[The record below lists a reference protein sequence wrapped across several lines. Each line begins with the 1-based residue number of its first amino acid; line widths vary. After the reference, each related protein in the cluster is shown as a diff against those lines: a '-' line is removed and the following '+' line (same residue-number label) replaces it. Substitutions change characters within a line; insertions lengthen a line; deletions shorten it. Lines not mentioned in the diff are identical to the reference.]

1 MSLDALLN
9 KERPNSYEAERVV
22 VSAVMQ
28 KPKLLDKFCEV
39 VTPEMF
45 YNQNFCLLYTTLSKM
60 YAKDLP
66 IDIIEVKEQLKRDG
80 NLDTIG
86 GMKGLAHILDKY
98 TVTMDAIGKA
108 LIIREMYI
116 KRMGAEYGVET
127 VKNSLSPDSSIF
139 KTIDRTVERYSN
151 LQSMLSIGKQ
161 RTELE
166 AIDQAEQEVLD
177 ILEGRT
183 QIIDTPFVDINKH
196 DFFLQGKVLTIC
208 ARPRMGKTAFAIGL
222 AEYWSRYFKVHF
234 ISLEMN
240 EQALQMRRM
249 SYYSGVSIYDL
260 YHDKELL
267 KKASAELRRQTTG
280 NISID
285 DSADTSTEN
294 LAGRVRQAVE
304 NGASIIILDYIQ
316 LLGAEGQDEVAKI
329 TNSTR
334 LIQKLAKQYNVLFI
348 QLAQLNRGSEG
359 GDPKLKDIKGSGAI
373 EEVSDYIWA
382 IDRPEVYDPEK
393 TITIGG
399 DTGVSVKNMAKIIS
413 MKNRMGASDMCY
425 WLVFQK
431 EAMRFRNYTSLEQ
444 WEVIGNEIHHN

>member
-28 KPKLLDKFCEV
+28 KPSLLDKYCDIV
-39 VTPEMF
+39 SPEMF
-45 YNQNFCLLYTTLSKM
+45 YDERLCLIYTTISDM

-80 NLDTIG
+80 NLEAVG
-86 GMKGLAHILDKY
+86 GIKGLASILDKFS
-98 TVTMDAIGKA
+98 VTMDAIGKA
-108 LIIREMYI
+108 VIIREMYI
-116 KRMGAEYGVET
+116 KRTSAEYGVEAIQ
-127 VKNSLSPDSSIF
+127 KSLGYDNSIF
-139 KTIDRTVERYSN
+139 KTIDRTVERYSK

-161 RTELE
+161 QTELE
-166 AIDQAEQEVLD
+166 AIDKAEQEVLD

-183 QIIDTPFVDINKH
+183 QIIDTPYIDINKH
-196 DFFLQGKVLTIC
+196 DFFLQGKVLTIA

-249 SYYSGVSIYDL
+249 SYHSGISIYEL
-260 YHDKELL
+260 YHNKESL
-267 KKASAELRRQTTG
+267 KIASEELRKQTTG
-280 NISID
+280 NITID
-285 DSADTSTEN
+285 DSSDVSTEN

-304 NGASIIILDYIQ
+304 NGANIIILDYIQ
-316 LLGAEGQDEVAKI
+316 LLEAEGNDEVAKI

-334 LIQKLAKQYNVLFI
+334 LIQRLAKKYNVLFI

-399 DTGVSVKNMAKIIS
+399 DSGVSVEGLAKIIS

-431 EAMRFRNYTSLEQ
+431 EAMRFRNYTSLDR
-444 WEVIGNEIHHN
+444 WEVRDNKVHLN